1 MLIKIGNKEYIG
13 CCNAMTYIFYNK
25 VFSVNIFDD
34 LDNIKKYLTKFKLQE
49 TTKEDIENVVN
60 ITLKLIYILLYTNNQ
75 NTINSFD
82 RWQDEHK
89 NETINFETINEVIE
103 CFVNNF
109 YSQEVREELDKIK
122 TSEKNAEEQ
131 IIFQEHTFLS
141 QCLRIGLNCNDLT
154 QLSYIDVSKLLIVN
168 LNRAK
173 NLRKPKYKI
182 ATTSDWDA
190 LAAS

>member
-1 MLIKIGNKEYIG
+1 MLIKIGEKEYVG

-25 VFSVNIFDD
+25 VFNVNIFDD
-34 LDNIKKYLTKFKLQE
+34 LDEIKEYLIKFKQQNE
-49 TTKEDIENVVN
+49 IKEDIENIVN
-60 ITLKLIYILLYTNNQ
+60 IILKLVYILIYTNNQ
-75 NTINSFD
+75 NTINSFSK
-82 RWQDEHK
+82 WEKEHK

-103 CFVNNF
+103 CFVDNF
-109 YSQEVREELDKIK
+109 YSQEVKEELDKIK
-122 TSEKNAEEQ
+122 PSEKSEEEQ

>member
-75 NTINSFD
+75 NTINSF
-82 RWQDEHK
+82 RKWEEEHK

-109 YSQEVREELDKIK
+109 YSQEVKEELDKIK
-122 TSEKNAEEQ
+122 TSEKNVEEQ

>member
-34 LDNIKKYLTKFKLQE
+34 LDNIKKYLTKFKLEE

-75 NTINSFD
+75 NTINSF
-82 RWQDEHK
+82 RKWEEEHK

-109 YSQEVREELDKIK
+109 YSQEVKEELDKIK
-122 TSEKNAEEQ
+122 TSEKNVEEQ

>member
-109 YSQEVREELDKIK
+109 YSQEVKEELDKIK

-141 QCLRIGLNCNDLT
+141 QCLRMGLNCNDLI
-154 QLSYIDVSKLLIVN
+154 QLSYIDVSKILIVN

-173 NLRKPKYKI
+173 NLRKPKYKL

>member
-109 YSQEVREELDKIK
+109 YSQEVKEELDKIK

-141 QCLRIGLNCNDLT
+141 QCLRMGLNCNDLT
-154 QLSYIDVSKLLIVN
+154 QLSYIDVSKILIVN

-173 NLRKPKYKI
+173 NLRKPKYKL

>member
-1 MLIKIGNKEYIG
+1 MLIKIGEKEYVG
-13 CCNAMTYIFYNK
+13 CCNVMTYIFYNK
-25 VFSVNIFDD
+25 VFNVNIFDD
-34 LDNIKKYLTKFKLQE
+34 LDEIKEYLIKFKQQNE
-49 TTKEDIENVVN
+49 TKEDIENIVN
-60 ITLKLIYILLYTNNQ
+60 IILKLIYILLYTNNQ
-75 NTINSFD
+75 NTINSFSK
-82 RWQDEHK
+82 WEEEHK

-109 YSQEVREELDKIK
+109 YSQEVKEELDKIK

-131 IIFQEHTFLS
+131 IIFQEHTLLS
-141 QCLRIGLNCNDLT
+141 QCLGMGLNGNDLT

>member
-49 TTKEDIENVVN
+49 TTKGDIENVVN
-60 ITLKLIYILLYTNNQ
+60 ITLKLIYILIYTNNQ

-82 RWQDEHK
+82 KWQEEHK
-89 NETINFETINEVIE
+89 NETIDFATINEVIE
-103 CFVNNF
+103 CFVDNF

-141 QCLRIGLNCNDLT
+141 QCLRMGLNCNDLT
-154 QLSYIDVSKLLIVN
+154 QLSYIDVSKILIVN

-173 NLRKPKYKI
+173 NLRKPKYKL